1 MAGPLPLRLTEC
13 TWTEARERLKTARLA
28 LFPSGANEA
37 QGPHMPMS
45 ADAIMSDAMCV
56 RGAAELRR
64 RGIEALVLPLL
75 PYGASYASYPFPGT
89 IVLTPTTIQAVVVD
103 VGRNMAR
110 HGSTHMLLASAHLEP
125 GHLAALDASAYILE
139 RETSLKVGV
148 LDLRET
154 RWASRLSEE
163 FQRGARH
170 GGRYGTSLVL
180 AVRPDLVRQD
190 VARTLPPLWINLL
203 EAVQK
208 GARTFD
214 QAGSPQ
220 AYFGD
225 PAQASAEE
233 GKYLLEALGMI
244 IADASEELLRR

>member
-1 MAGPLPLRLTEC
+1 LTEPLPLRLTEC
-13 TWTEARERLKTARLA
+13 TWTEAQERLKVARLA
-28 LFPSGANEA
+28 LFPTGANEA

-56 RGAAELRR
+56 RGAEALRR

-89 IVLTPTTIQAVVVD
+89 IVLTPATIQAVVVD
-103 VGRNMAR
+103 VGRNVAR
-110 HGSTHMLLASAHLEP
+110 HGITHMLLASAHLEP
-125 GHLAALDASAYILE
+125 GHLAALDAAAYTLE
-139 RETSLKVGV
+139 RETNLKVGV

-180 AVRPDLVRQD
+180 AVRPDLVRLD

-214 QAGSPQ
+214 QAGSPK

-233 GKYLLEALGMI
+233 GRHLLDALGLI

>member
-1 MAGPLPLRLTEC
+1 MLTGLPLRLTEC
-13 TWTEARERLKTARLA
+13 TWTEAQERLKTARIA
-28 LFPSGANEA
+28 LFPTGANEA

-64 RGIEALVLPLL
+64 RGTEALVLPLL
-75 PYGASYASYPFPGT
+75 PFGASYASYPFPGT
-89 IVLTPTTIQAVVVD
+89 IVLSPTAIQAVVID

-110 HGSTHMLLASAHLEP
+110 YGITHLLLASAHLEP
-125 GHLAALDASAYILE
+125 GHLAALDASAYTLE
-139 RETSLKVGV
+139 RETNLKVGV
-148 LDLRET
+148 LDLREA
-154 RWASRLSEE
+154 RWSERLSEE

-170 GGRYGTSLVL
+170 GGRYGTSLLL
-180 AVRPDLVRQD
+180 ALRPDLVRMD
-190 VARTLPPLWINLL
+190 VAKTLPPLWINLL

-214 QAGSPQ
+214 QAGSPK

-225 PAQASAEE
+225 PAQATAEE
-233 GKYLLEALGMI
+233 GRHLLDALGTI
-244 IADASEELLRR
+244 LADAAEELMRK